1 MLNKTLKVA
10 AGFCLMATT
19 AFAQMP
25 QLTELPVQKIAP
37 AKLSLEQMK
46 GNFEAVKMQRPAM
59 RMNKVNLSDRV
70 MKPMTGIIPGVKQV
84 MTRAGAF
91 GAYYE
96 VPAGIYNIKS
106 GFEYME
112 GFSTFGIPSICN
124 SLNSLISCCLNSS
137 NFSAPPRYLYCFQ

>member
-1 MLNKTLKVA
+1 MLKKTLKVA

-59 RMNKVNLSDRV
+59 RMNKVNLSDSSPFKGGGFFCDV
-70 MKPMTGIIPGVKQV
+70 LMHLGILFLWIQ
-84 MTRAGAF
+84 
-91 GAYYE
+91 YY
-96 VPAGIYNIKS
+96 
-106 GFEYME
+106 
-112 GFSTFGIPSICN
+112 
-124 SLNSLISCCLNSS
+124 
-137 NFSAPPRYLYCFQ
+137 